1 MQPFLKRPIA
11 SRQVTHKASAASS
24 MSAYSNESGE
34 ERQKRVSS
42 SLVMA
47 ALGHLDPRRSFLGNY
62 LPLNRRSR
70 VADDLEQSRL
80 STMSAASAYSQTD
93 ADEPVGYAYGGEDS
107 ELPR

>member
-1 MQPFLKRPIA
+1 
-11 SRQVTHKASAASS
+11 

-70 VADDLEQSRL
+70 VVDDVEQSRL
-80 STMSAASAYSQTD
+80 STMSAASAASQLD
-93 ADEPVGYAYGGEDS
+93 ADEPVGYAYGGEDG
-107 ELPR
+107 EVPR